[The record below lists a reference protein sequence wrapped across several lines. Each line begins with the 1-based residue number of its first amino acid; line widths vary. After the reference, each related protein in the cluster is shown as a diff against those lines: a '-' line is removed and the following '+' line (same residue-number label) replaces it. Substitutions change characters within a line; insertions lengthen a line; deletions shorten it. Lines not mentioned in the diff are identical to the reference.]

1 MSITWCNKNM
11 ELLRVSFD
19 YGLFKVTQTGI
30 KTQSLIN
37 WELCTAVFVSGELLV
52 RDFILFKSETLFA
65 QNDWPFFLTMY
76 VFFIPS
82 NHD

>member
-19 YGLFKVTQTGI
+19 YGLSKVTQIGI

-37 WELCTAVFVSGELLV
+37 
-52 RDFILFKSETLFA
+52 
-65 QNDWPFFLTMY
+65 
-76 VFFIPS
+76 
-82 NHD
+82 